1 MLTSQPYVPQNR
13 SAMTR
18 CIAVIVCLLGGQL
31 VGQMPSAEGQAP
43 QPPAAA
49 NTIRAAAYLGDQN
62 QPYGVATI
70 EFPLQRPIRSDE
82 PGPKILV
89 QDLQQSVKADGQS
102 VGRIFYS
109 ISDDVRIPITPT
121 SETPVPQPGNGR
133 LLRRIGNLIQEIS
146 DRDAPKTQIIA
157 RRVFFLFAG
166 AAPLQIQ
173 LSDPAGLIGQYEIK
187 PQTSAQDHT
196 VGMNAWW
203 NAFQAHAKMMLDQAE
218 YPPRVES
225 YLVAM
230 LSGRTGAPLPPW
242 FVRQD
247 QPDDMLLNTLKYL
260 SGSPSVTNEIFRRTA
275 AGLGHD
281 NQPQGPELSQQANQP
296 LPQPP
301 NWRQAPP
308 PNLPNKIEIEP
319 IATRVPP
326 ECFYLRFGS
335 FENYLWFVD
344 LSEEYGGDIGRM
356 VSLSVVKNM
365 GTRLF
370 EEQIAVELNQMTRMF
385 GPTVVTDQAVI
396 GTDMFTSDGASM
408 AVLIQSAN
416 AFLLRSSM
424 NSERKAKASAD
435 DEVTLRDIK
444 IAGKTVSLLSTP
456 DHRVRSF
463 MAEDDGYFFITNS
476 ETLVKRFFEVG
487 DNKKSLA
494 STDQF
499 RLSRT
504 LVPESRKDTIFAY
517 FPTDMLQGLLAPKT
531 MIELRRRIAAQ
542 SDVALVYL
550 ARQMARAEGLVAPSE
565 DEGPLGLETLIE
577 NGYLPISFGTRADGS
592 GVFGVGDDVVDTMR
606 GARGHFLPIAD
617 VQIDQ
622 VTPEEAS
629 WYRQIADQYSRAFP
643 QLDPLILA
651 IKRTDVPGHPNLE
664 QLSIHAEIAP
674 LVPEKYGKISK
685 QLGPPTRVKFS
696 SAPDDLVSVQAHVA
710 SEALGPAT
718 HLFMGIK
725 DSYPPMPDDFDG
737 IFRTYMALRQLP
749 AYLGAWPQPGALD
762 RLPLNLGKG
771 RPIGGGMYRLIGGLY
786 RYTDG
791 GFSVLSFQPEVLRST
806 LPYLEATEAE
816 DMATVRG
823 KVGSLYGSQLEGWVN
838 QLLYQ
843 RASQASRNTARFL
856 NLMVDTLHV
865 PPDETLSFAE
875 KIMGAPIQ
883 CGLGGEFEFDRAT
896 GRWYSTAW
904 FGPSAPE
911 LAPKDYLSPLL
922 IWFRGGNF
930 SATQYSDRM
939 VANLQLVVARQRVVV
954 EEAQENAERIENQ
967 SNQ

>member
-1 MLTSQPYVPQNR
+1 MLASQQHAPKSFP
-13 SAMTR
+13 
-18 CIAVIVCLLGGQL
+18 AVARWLALFVCLLGGL
-31 VGQMPSAEGQAP
+31 RLGHLPSAEGQPP

-70 EFPLQRPIRSDE
+70 DYPLQRPIRSDA

-89 QDLQQSVKADGQS
+89 QDLQRSIKEDGQT

-109 ISDDVRIPITPT
+109 ISDDVRTPITPT

-146 DRDAPKTQIIA
+146 DRDAAKTQIIA
-157 RRVFFLFAG
+157 RRVSFLFTG
-166 AAPLQIQ
+166 EAPLRLQ
-173 LSDPAGLIGQYEIK
+173 LSDPSGVIGQYEIK
-187 PQTSAQDHT
+187 PQTSAQDHA
-196 VGMNAWW
+196 VGMSAWW
-203 NAFQAHAKMMLDQAE
+203 SGFQAHAKMMIEQAK

-247 QPDDMLLNTLKYL
+247 QPDDLLLNTLKYL

-308 PNLPNKIEIEP
+308 PNLPNQIEIEP

-326 ECFYLRFGS
+326 ECYYLRFGS
-335 FENYLWFVD
+335 FENYLWFAD
-344 LSEEYGGDIGRM
+344 LSKEYGGDIGRM
-356 VSLSVVKNM
+356 VSLSVVKNL

-396 GTDMFTSDGASM
+396 GTDIFTNDGASM
-408 AVLIQSAN
+408 GVLIQSAN

-424 NSERKAKASAD
+424 NSERKAKANAD
-435 DEVTLRDIK
+435 DEATLKDVQ
-444 IAGKTVSLLSTP
+444 IAGKTVSFLSTP
-456 DHRVRSF
+456 DHRLRSF

-487 DNKKSLA
+487 DDKKSLA

-517 FPTDMLQGLLAPKT
+517 FPTEMLQGLLAPKT

-550 ARQMARAEGLVAPSE
+550 ARQMARAEGLVPPSA
-565 DEGPLGLETLIE
+565 DGPLGLETLIE

-617 VQIDQ
+617 VQIDR
-622 VTPEEAS
+622 VTPEEAA

-651 IKRTDVPGHPNLE
+651 IKRSDVAGHPQLE

-674 LVPEKYGKISK
+674 LVPDKYGKISK

-696 SAPDDLVSVQAHVA
+696 AAPDDLVSVQAHVA

-725 DSYPPMPDDFDG
+725 DSYPPMPEDFDG

-791 GFSVLSFQPEVLRST
+791 GFSVLSFQQDVLRST

-823 KVGSLYGSQLEGWVN
+823 RVGSLYGSQLEGWVN

-843 RASQASRNTARFL
+843 RAAQASRNTARFL
-856 NLMVDTLHV
+856 NLMVDTLHL
-865 PPDETLSFAE
+865 PPDETLLFAE

-883 CGLGGEFEFDRAT
+883 CGLGGEFEFDSNT
-896 GRWYSTAW
+896 GRWFSTAW
-904 FGPSAPE
+904 YGPAAPE

-939 VANLQLVVARQRVVV
+939 LANIELVVARQQEV
-954 EEAQENAERIENQ
+954 EAETKKNAQSLQKENRE
-967 SNQ
+967 